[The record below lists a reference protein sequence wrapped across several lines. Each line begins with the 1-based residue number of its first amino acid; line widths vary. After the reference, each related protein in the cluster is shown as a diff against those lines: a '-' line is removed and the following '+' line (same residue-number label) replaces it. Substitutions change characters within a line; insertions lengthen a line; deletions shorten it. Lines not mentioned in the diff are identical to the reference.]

1 MIPCKFLFPP
11 KGHWFLL
18 ICLNLVQ
25 KKGMTPD
32 EAMMQ
37 LDRIGVEPKLMYQ
50 WNEKYRE
57 IDVLA
62 VIYSQPLNEPRHL
75 TEVQENRIW
84 EIFGNECILSM
95 GNGTGRE
102 YPNFN
107 ARNEI
112 EKRVP
117 PPPRK
122 SDELSQ
128 LLTELGDRLG
138 IKVEVS

>member
-1 MIPCKFLFPP
+1 MIPCKFSFPP

-18 ICLNLVQ
+18 VCLNLVH

-37 LDRIGVEPKLMYQ
+37 IDRIGVEPTLMYQ

-62 VIYSQPLNEPRHL
+62 VIYDRPLNHPRNL
-75 TEVQENRIW
+75 TEAQEDRIW

-102 YPNFN
+102 YPHFN

-112 EKRVP
+112 EKQVP
-117 PPPRK
+117 PPPQK
-122 SDELSQ
+122 PAESSKFLTDLSH
-128 LLTELGDRLG
+128 LLIG
-138 IKVEVS
+138 